1 MIEAYVGPEAF
12 RRGVSSY
19 LKRFSYSNASGEDFW
34 AEMTRVTG
42 KPVDQILKSFVD
54 QPGIPLLSV
63 ESIDS
68 GGSTEI
74 KFDAAAVLA
83 RRRPRARP
91 RRKRGRCRSAS
102 SRGPANRAARC

>member
-1 MIEAYVGPEAF
+1 
-12 RRGVSSY
+12 
-19 LKRFSYSNASGEDFW
+19 
-34 AEMTRVTG
+34 MTRVTG

-74 KFDAAAVLA
+74 KLTQQRFWLTPAVGRD
-83 RRRPRARP
+83 RRRR
-91 RRKRGRCRSAS
+91 RGRCRSAS
-102 SRGPANRAARC
+102 SRDPTSRAARC